1 MKNRPGMASF
11 KNKKESEISKEKNS
25 LKYKVSERERLKVSA
40 KVCEWAC
47 TCKWQ
52 LGKKVLML
60 SNARRLICRF
70 KIWIQFD
77 SKMPQFKMT
86 RKEKMFFFL
95 KENLDL
101 PRKKNRRNHFPGKGS
116 SSFSHFF
123 LVRP

>member
-40 KVCEWAC
+40 KVCEWVC

-86 RKEKMFFFL
+86 RKERNVFFSGG
-95 KENLDL
+95 KS
-101 PRKKNRRNHFPGKGS
+101 RSSTKKNRRNHFPGKGS